1 MENEIEE
8 ELCKHYENIH
18 IQVEYLDIRRYK
30 IEIINNYINTSFE
43 IIYDAHLTF
52 GSNINIIENK
62 INNIILNYY
71 RKKV

>member
-8 ELCKHYENIH
+8 ELCKYYDNIH

-30 IEIINNYINTSFE
+30 IEVINNYINTSFE

-52 GSNINIIENK
+52 DSNINIIANRIDK
-62 INNIILNYY
+62 IILNYY
-71 RKKV
+71 RRK

>member
-8 ELCKHYENIH
+8 ELCKHYDNIH
-18 IQVEYLDIRRYK
+18 VQVEYLDIRRYK

-52 GSNINIIENK
+52 DSNINIIENK

>member
-1 MENEIEE
+1 MEYEIEE

-30 IEIINNYINTSFE
+30 IEVINNYINTSFE

-52 GSNINIIENK
+52 DSNINIISNRIDK
-62 INNIILNYY
+62 IILNYY
-71 RKKV
+71 RRK